1 MTALELQA
9 DVSEKVGARVAEVM
23 PVPPAGQALASL
35 LSATAGRPLAR
46 CAGKCTCGGSCRTD
60 SELDEGWRH
69 RSVLARS
76 GPAAVLALQRAAGN
90 RSVAAKLSSGG
101 RRLQRAAKGLG
112 EPGRRPDLWLGD
124 TGPAV
129 RAVQSLLDV
138 PVTGVFDEATRLAV
152 VKFRKA
158 AFGETDPAGGVGPG
172 TWQRFDALPKAQGS
186 PGKRPDL
193 WLGDKGPAVILL
205 QSRLNIT
212 QTGVFDERTRLEVVH
227 YRKAAFK
234 ESDPAGGVGPATWA
248 SIDAMGAKQDKSG
261 LCGGWHP
268 CTAPGECEVPDG
280 TGATSDAW
288 EISLA
293 IDLEV
298 ASADDVTALGAE
310 VGHVYVQFKGG
321 DGKLWSYGFY
331 NDPADPQG
339 TPDPFQHPKAMGCLV
354 HPDRIHDAC
363 VDHRQRY
370 TVTAEGYQKALAL
383 AQAFCKTPLKYE
395 LMDFNCTTFAARI
408 VETAGGTVP
417 AYRGKVG
424 GTGGVTA
431 DNPYTLMQ
439 NLNAAVPTKDL
450 TDAGAIHDW
459 LQKHS
464 NDDIAKL
471 PEAEKKRLIR
481 VVLAKTWVG
490 DRDVESA
497 EWVCKAVK
505 DAAEMERIEHE
516 ITPLA
521 KSLNSSSQR
530 KRVQAALALRP

>member
-1 MTALELQA
+1 MTALDLQA
-9 DVSEKVGARVAEVM
+9 DVSEGVGARVGEVL
-23 PVPPAGQALASL
+23 PVRPASQALAPL
-35 LSATAGRPLAR
+35 LSATAGRTLAR
-46 CAGKCTCGGSCRTD
+46 CAGTCTCGGSCRTD
-60 SELDEGWRH
+60 SELDEEWRH
-69 RSVLARS
+69 RSLLARS
-76 GPAAVLALQRAAGN
+76 APAAVLALQRAAGN
-90 RSVAAKLSSGG
+90 RAVAAKLSPGE

-124 TGPAV
+124 TGAAV

-158 AFGETDPAGGVGPG
+158 TFGETDPAGGVGPG
-172 TWQRFDALPKAQGS
+172 TWQKLDELPKAQGS

-268 CTAPGECEVPDG
+268 CTAPGECDVPDG
-280 TGATSDAW
+280 TGGTSDAW

-298 ASADDVTALGAE
+298 ASADDVTARGAE

-339 TPDPFQHPKAMGCLV
+339 TPDPIQHPKAMGCLV
-354 HPDRIHDAC
+354 HPDRIHDPC
-363 VDHRQRY
+363 IDHRQNY

-383 AQAFCKTPLKYE
+383 AQAFCKTPEKYE

-424 GTGGVTA
+424 GTAGVTA

-439 NLNAAVPTKDL
+439 SLNAAVPTKDL

-464 NDDIAKL
+464 YDDIAKL

-481 VVLAKTWVG
+481 VVLDKTWVR
-490 DRDVESA
+490 DRDVESV
-497 EWVCKAVK
+497 EWVCKGVR

-521 KSLNSSSQR
+521 NNLSGSSQR